1 MELKKLEPEI
11 KFRNWYMGT
20 LNEITK
26 NVCQLDS
33 VPFLIYE

>member
-11 KFRNWYMGT
+11 KFRNWYIGT

-26 NVCQLDS
+26 NALSTEQCAI
-33 VPFLIYE
+33 FNI